1 MGKMKSGRVRVKRW
15 GGGTKTDNMGKLLIK
30 TLRESFDVPN
40 GLEKL
45 RNLRHCFQNDFSN
58 KINYKYAKRYR
69 NQFIWQIRFVSC
81 PFKFTSNTKF
91 REQHAR
97 LLLFKSITIKSRIPN
112 QTSFEYVLVLCVKT
126 HNISIISV
134 L

>member
-1 MGKMKSGRVRVKRW
+1 MKRW
-15 GGGTKTDNMGKLLIK
+15 DGRTKTVNLAKLLIK
-30 TLRESFDVPN
+30 SLQELFDVPN

-58 KINYKYAKRYR
+58 KINYKYAKLYR

-81 PFKFTSNTKF
+81 NFEFRSNKTF
-91 REQHAR
+91 PHQRAR
-97 LLLFKSITIKSRIPN
+97 LLLFKSIRTKSCILN
-112 QTSFEYVLVLCVKT
+112 QTGFQYVLVFCVKT
-126 HNISIISV
+126 HKNEKTNITNV

>member
-1 MGKMKSGRVRVKRW
+1 
-15 GGGTKTDNMGKLLIK
+15 MGKLLIK

-81 PFKFTSNTKF
+81 HFKFTSNTKF
-91 REQHAR
+91 REQRAR
-97 LLLFKSITIKSRIPN
+97 LLLFKSIRTKSRIPN
-112 QTSFEYVLVLCVKT
+112 QTGFEYVLVFCMKT
-126 HNISIISV
+126 HKNDKNIYITNV
-134 L
+134 A

>member
-1 MGKMKSGRVRVKRW
+1 MEGPKMGKMKSRRVRVKRR

-58 KINYKYAKRYR
+58 KINYKYAKLYR
-69 NQFIWQIRFVSC
+69 NQFIWQILFISC
-81 PFKFTSNTKF
+81 HFEFTSNAKF
-91 REQHAR
+91 REHCAR
-97 LLLFKSITIKSRIPN
+97 LLLFKSIRSKSRILK
-112 QTSFEYVLVLCVKT
+112 QTGFEYVIVFYAKT
-126 HNISIISV
+126 H
-134 L
+134 